1 MIDDKLYVLCF
12 IFFFFSSRRRHTRCA
27 LVTGVQTCALPI
39 LADLARTTADIA
51 RGNVSIF
58 AQMPVK
64 LRHKRL
70 TKAHNFRVGAAA
82 RVEIRSP
89 LAAADRQ
96 PGQGVL
102 EGLLEAEELDDPD
115 VDRRMDAK
123 APLVRPER
131 RVALDE
137 IGRATCRE
145 RVGKYV

>member
-1 MIDDKLYVLCF
+1 MRISDW
-12 IFFFFSSRRRHTRCA
+12 SSDVCSS
-27 LVTGVQTCALPI
+27 
-39 LADLARTTADIA
+39 DL
-51 RGNVSIF
+51 
-58 AQMPVK
+58 

-115 VDRRMDAK
+115 VDRRMEAQ

-131 RVALDE
+131 RVELDAKPPVDAEAALVVDP
-137 IGRATCRE
+137 RQDRKSTRLNSSH
-145 RVGKYV
+145 